1 MSDFAT
7 VDDVIALWRDLSI
20 EERERISALLPVV
33 SDSLREEARKVG
45 KNLDEM
51 IAEHPTLGNVA
62 RSVTVDVVARAIMTP
77 SNEAPMTQLGLRRQK
92 IGVIEPYGTAW
103 NNGNTL

>member
-62 RSVTVDVVARAIMTP
+62 RSVTVDVVARVRVKGIPKT
-77 SNEAPMTQLGLRRQK
+77 LRYTDISIK
-92 IGVIEPYGTAW
+92 DWIK
-103 NNGNTL
+103 